1 MRCFQYLGK
10 THIISGNSCLGQD
23 SRFGN
28 AAKVFGGCMDWA
40 KIVGNVGGDQYKQRI
55 DALKAQGKDTSSIES
70 TVNAALAS
78 YSGAKDSFVIYGE
91 PQSGKTEMMIALN
104 ARLLDEGC
112 DVVINL
118 LTDSVDLLSQS
129 LNRFREAGLSPSPKQ
144 FTELPTDAATL
155 KGKQWVIFSKK
166 NARDL
171 EKLTETLRFMKKLVI
186 IDDEADYASPNS
198 KINQNEKTKINQLIH
213 KLIGTKGRYIG
224 VTATPARLDLN
235 NTFSNN
241 TERWVHFKPHAN
253 YVGQDF
259 FFPEDGALTY
269 RLHEFDADHGNER
282 TELRDAILH
291 FLCGVA
297 EQHQHNYE
305 KNFTMLVHTSG
316 KTDEHNADV
325 KVVEDTIATLSDPKD
340 SKFAKL
346 VKLLLET
353 IAPVYN
359 SSSPESIVEFVL
371 RNINKNQI
379 VVVNSKGKKGNNV
392 SGLLNPTSLFS
403 FGVGGNIISRG
414 VTFDNLLSMYF
425 TRAVKG
431 SFNQD
436 TYIQRARMFGSRQAY
451 KDFFQLW
458 IPRTLMQDWTKCFA
472 FHKLAV
478 TAVTSGKG
486 APVWLA
492 EDRITPTASASI
504 DKSSVDFAGGEMS
517 FGLFKFDQAKLDSM
531 MLQAG
536 VTGSQKLQTL
546 RQELGEDNFPDYVAN
561 YIAASLAQDDDSV
574 CFHKASEF
582 GVRGSYTD
590 EEIQNIR
597 RKKGIF
603 STNEF
608 KRGDKPNARHH
619 LKIFFNNKG
628 KARLFYKIKGAGV
641 RFIQNRGS

>member
-1 MRCFQYLGK
+1 MK
-10 THIISGNSCLGQD
+10 T
-23 SRFGN
+23 
-28 AAKVFGGCMDWA
+28 FGGSMDWA
-40 KIVGNVGGDQYKQRI
+40 KIVGDVGGNQYKQRI
-55 DALKAQGKDTSSIES
+55 EALRKLDIDTSSIES

-78 YSGAKDSFVIYGE
+78 YSGAADPFVIYGE

-118 LTDSVDLLSQS
+118 LTDSVDLLAQS
-129 LNRFREAGLSPSPKQ
+129 LNRFRQAGLSPSPKQ
-144 FTELPTDAATL
+144 FSELPTDAKTL

-198 KINQNEKTKINQLIH
+198 KINQNEKTRINHLIH
-213 KLIGTKGRYIG
+213 NLIGTKGRYIG

-241 TERWVHFKPHAN
+241 TEKWVHFKPHPN

-259 FFPEDGALTY
+259 FFPADGILTY
-269 RLHEFDADHGNER
+269 QLHEFDADHGNER

-297 EQHQHNYE
+297 EQYQRKPD

-316 KTDEHNADV
+316 KTEEHNADV
-325 KVVEDTIATLSDPKD
+325 KVVQDTIAALSDPDD
-340 SKFAKL
+340 SKFAKH
-346 VKLLLET
+346 VKLLEG
-353 IAPVYN
+353 IAAEYN
-359 SSSPESIVEFVL
+359 SSAPDSIVEFVL
-371 RNINKNQI
+371 RHINKNQI
-379 VVVNSKGKKGNNV
+379 VVVNFKGKKNSNV

-425 TRAVKG
+425 TRAVRGK
-431 SFNQD
+431 FTQD
-436 TYIQRARMFGSRQAY
+436 TYIQRARMFGSRQDY
-451 KDFFQLW
+451 KDYFQLW

-478 TAVTSGKG
+478 AAVTSGKG

-492 EDRITPTASASI
+492 DHRITPTASSSI
-504 DKSSVDFAGGEMS
+504 DRSSVDFAGGEMS
-517 FGLFKFDQAKLDSM
+517 FGLFKFDQAKYDAI
-531 MLQAG
+531 MLQPG
-536 VTGSQKLQTL
+536 VSGAQKLQTL
-546 RQELGEDNFPDYVAN
+546 RMELGEANLPDYVAN
-561 YIAASLAQDDDSV
+561 YIAASLADDDDSV
-574 CFHKASEF
+574 CFHRSSEF
-582 GVRGSYTD
+582 GGRSTYTP
-590 EEIQNIR
+590 EEVQNIR

-608 KRGDKPNARHH
+608 NRGDKPNARHH
-619 LKIFFNNKG
+619 LKIFYNGKK
-628 KARLFYKIKGAGV
+628 KARLFYKINGQGV
-641 RFIQNRGS
+641 RFIQNRR